1 MSLDSTFA
9 ALADPTRRALLERL
23 ETGEHT
29 LTDLALP
36 LPMSLMAVQ
45 KHVRVLEEA
54 ELVVTYKKGRS
65 RHVRLRRE
73 GLEHVADWLQNTET
87 RWKEALDRLAEVLE
101 EEQSSR

>member
-1 MSLDSTFA
+1 MSLDMAFA

-54 ELVVTYKKGRS
+54 GLVATYKKGRS
-65 RHVRLRRE
+65 RHVRLRPV
-73 GLEHVADWLQNTET
+73 GLDHVADWLQNAET
-87 RWKEALDRLAEVLE
+87 RWNEAFDRIAEVLE
-101 EEQSSR
+101 EEQSS

>member
-1 MSLDSTFA
+1 MSLDTTFA
-9 ALADPTRRALLERL
+9 ALADPTRRALLARL

-29 LTDLALP
+29 LTDLASP

-54 ELVVTYKKGRS
+54 ELVATRKKGRS
-65 RHVRLRRE
+65 RHVRLKRD

-87 RWKEALDRLAEVLE
+87 RWNEAFDRLAEVLE
-101 EEQSSR
+101 EEQSS

>member
-1 MSLDSTFA
+1 MSIDTAFT

-29 LTDLALP
+29 LTDLASP
-36 LPMSLMAVQ
+36 LPMTLMAVQ

-54 ELVVTYKKGRS
+54 ELVATYKKGRS

-73 GLEHVADWLQNTET
+73 GLQHVSDWLQDTET
-87 RWKEALDRLAEVLE
+87 RWNEAFDRLAEVLE
-101 EEQSSR
+101 EEQSS